1 MKTPDELEAR
11 LRLWGRVLGEHG
23 DGNGDDIP
31 DADRTRNHALVRA
44 AQFPPGNV
52 SGRAARAMS
61 KLRHS
66 PSWGFA
72 PVVCSET
79 RTHRISVPEDT
90 PQDVVRVQSAYER
103 LLGYSPPLALVLLA
117 QYHTHGAQSEKAEML
132 GIPYRTYQRR
142 LSDARGSIFILL
154 S

>member
-1 MKTPDELEAR
+1 
-11 LRLWGRVLGEHG
+11 
-23 DGNGDDIP
+23 
-31 DADRTRNHALVRA
+31 
-44 AQFPPGNV
+44 
-52 SGRAARAMS
+52 MS

-72 PVVCSET
+72 PVVCTES

-117 QYHTHGAQSEKAEML
+117 QYHTHGAQSEKAEIL
-132 GIPYRTYQRR
+132 GIRVNRYRER
-142 LSDARGSIFILL
+142 LSGARAAMLILL
-154 S
+154 SA